1 MVNSEVVL
9 SLKNATLS
17 IQEKELFSHLSLEVC
32 SGEIVLICGRSGV
45 GKSSL
50 MNMIN
55 GVYPNEEVKVQCEAL
70 EVFGHS
76 LLNMKHLA
84 RTTYVRSIFQNAR
97 LSFAMLTPYEEMIF
111 VLENFRFPIEEM
123 ELKVKEQ
130 AEKFK
135 IEALLHREFS
145 SLSGGELQKVA
156 FACANL
162 VDAPLY
168 IMDEP
173 FANIDEESI
182 PYFIE
187 QIKLLSE
194 EGKAIC
200 IIDHRL
206 EYWDWIDCWY
216 LLEDSGVLKEI
227 KLPIAI
233 EDKHLLENNGLL
245 CTLPLKVKSGPA
257 KNKVLLKV
265 ENVSIF
271 VSKNQ
276 ALLENLNLELHEG
289 EMIALVESSGSG
301 KTSFFKT
308 LLKEYPYTGK
318 IEINGQSLSK
328 MKKKALFSSLGLV
341 FQDPS
346 LQFVSAKVLDELKVT
361 FHTEKESNLENLLRE
376 YYLEKTKDVSPWL
389 ISQGQQRRLA
399 FLTMTGPN
407 KTILLVDE
415 PTYGQ
420 DMKNAILI
428 MNALE
433 RLCKEGMSC
442 IFTCHDHRLVRQY
455 AHKVMKIHSKTM
467 EEVANEPKN

>member
-1 MVNSEVVL
+1 MANSEVVL
-9 SLKNATLS
+9 SLKETTLS
-17 IQEKELFSHLSLEVC
+17 IQEKELFSNLNLQVC
-32 SGEIVLICGRSGV
+32 SGEIVLVCGRSGV

-50 MNMIN
+50 MNVIN
-55 GVYPNEEVKVQCEAL
+55 GVYPNGDTEVRCEGL
-70 EVFGHS
+70 EILGHS
-76 LLNMKHLA
+76 LLSFNHLE
-84 RTTYVRSIFQNAR
+84 RTKYVRSIFQNAR

-182 PYFIE
+182 PYFME

-206 EYWDWIDCWY
+206 EYWDWIDRWY
-216 LLEDSGVLKEI
+216 LLDDSVALKEI
-227 KLPIAI
+227 KLPISIA
-233 EDKHLLENNGLL
+233 DKHLLENNGLL
-245 CTLPLKVKSGPA
+245 CTLPLKEKSGPA
-257 KNKVLLKV
+257 KSKVLLKV
-265 ENVSIF
+265 ENVSVF

-289 EMIALVESSGSG
+289 EMIALVGSSGSG

-318 IEINGQSLSK
+318 IEIIGQSLSK
-328 MKKKALFSSLGLV
+328 MKTKTLFALLGLV

-346 LQFVSAKVLDELKVT
+346 LQFVSAKVLEELKVT
-361 FHTEKESNLENLLRE
+361 FNTERESDLENLLRE

-407 KTILLVDE
+407 KVILLVDE

-433 RLCKEGMSC
+433 QLCKEGMSC
-442 IFTCHDHRLVRQY
+442 IFTCHDQRLVRQY

-467 EEVANEPKN
+467 EEVTNEPKN

>member
-1 MVNSEVVL
+1 MANSEVVL
-9 SLKNATLS
+9 SLKDARLN
-17 IQEKELFSHLSLEVC
+17 IQEKELFSNLSLQVR
-32 SGEIVLICGRSGV
+32 SGEIVLVCGRSGV

-50 MNMIN
+50 MNIIN
-55 GVYPNEEVKVQCEAL
+55 GVYPNEDIDVQCEGL
-70 EVFGHS
+70 EILGHS
-76 LLNMKHLA
+76 LLTLNYLE
-84 RTTYVRSIFQNAR
+84 RTKYVRSIFQNAR

-123 ELKVKEQ
+123 ERKVKEQ
-130 AEKFK
+130 AEKFQIK
-135 IEALLHREFS
+135 ALLHQEFS
-145 SLSGGELQKVA
+145 NLSGGELQKVA

-182 PYFIE
+182 SYFME
-187 QIKLLSE
+187 QIKLLGE

-206 EYWDWIDCWY
+206 EYWEWIDRWY
-216 LLEDSGVLKEI
+216 LLDDYGDLKEI
-227 KLPIAI
+227 KLPLAI

-245 CTLPLKVKSGPA
+245 CTLPLKEKSNPV

-265 ENVSIF
+265 ENVSIC
-271 VSKNQ
+271 VSNNQ
-276 ALLENLNLELHEG
+276 VLLENLNLELHEG
-289 EMIALVESSGSG
+289 EMIALVGSSGSG

-308 LLKEYPYTGK
+308 LLKEYSYTGK
-318 IEINGQSLSK
+318 IEICGHSLSK
-328 MKKKALFSSLGLV
+328 MKKKSLFSSLGIV

-346 LQFVSAKVLDELKVT
+346 LQFVSAKVLEELKVT
-361 FHTEKESNLENLLRE
+361 FYTERERVLENLLRE
-376 YYLEKTKDVSPWL
+376 YYLEKTKDLSPWL

-407 KTILLVDE
+407 KIILLVDE

-433 RLCKEGMSC
+433 KLCKEGMSC
-442 IFTCHDHRLVRQY
+442 IFTCHDQRLVRQY

-467 EEVANEPKN
+467 EEITNETKN

>member
-1 MVNSEVVL
+1 MANSEVVL
-9 SLKNATLS
+9 SLKETTLS
-17 IQEKELFSHLSLEVC
+17 IQEKELFSNLNLQVC
-32 SGEIVLICGRSGV
+32 SGEIVLVCGRSGV

-50 MNMIN
+50 MNVIN
-55 GVYPNEEVKVQCEAL
+55 GVYPNGDTEVRCEGL
-70 EVFGHS
+70 EILGHS
-76 LLNMKHLA
+76 LLSFNHLE
-84 RTTYVRSIFQNAR
+84 RTKYVRSIFQNAR

-111 VLENFRFPIEEM
+111 VLENFRFPIEKM
-123 ELKVKEQ
+123 KQKVKEQ
-130 AEKFK
+130 AEKFQIK
-135 IEALLHREFS
+135 ALLHREFS

-182 PYFIE
+182 PYFME
-187 QIKLLSE
+187 QIKLLGE

-206 EYWDWIDCWY
+206 EYWDWIDRWY
-216 LLEDSGVLKEI
+216 LLDDYGDLKEI
-227 KLPIAI
+227 KLPLAI

-245 CTLPLKVKSGPA
+245 CTLPLKEKSNPV

-265 ENVSIF
+265 ENVSIC
-271 VSKNQ
+271 VSNNQ
-276 ALLENLNLELHEG
+276 VLLENLNLELHEG
-289 EMIALVESSGSG
+289 EMIALVGSSGSG

-308 LLKEYPYTGK
+308 LLKEYSYTGK
-318 IEINGQSLSK
+318 IEICGHSLSK
-328 MKKKALFSSLGLV
+328 MKTKSLFSSLGIV

-346 LQFVSAKVLDELKVT
+346 LQFVSAKVLEELKVT
-361 FHTEKESNLENLLRE
+361 FYTERESVLENLLRE
-376 YYLEKTKDVSPWL
+376 YYLEKTKDLSPWL

-407 KTILLVDE
+407 KIILLVDE

-433 RLCKEGMSC
+433 QLCKEGMSC
-442 IFTCHDHRLVRQY
+442 IFTCHDQRLVRQY

-467 EEVANEPKN
+467 EEVTNEPKN

>member
-1 MVNSEVVL
+1 MANSEVVL
-9 SLKNATLS
+9 SLKETTLS
-17 IQEKELFSHLSLEVC
+17 IQEKELFSNLNLQVC
-32 SGEIVLICGRSGV
+32 SGEIVLVCGRSGV

-50 MNMIN
+50 MNVIN
-55 GVYPNEEVKVQCEAL
+55 GVYPNGDTEVRCEGL
-70 EVFGHS
+70 EILGHS
-76 LLNMKHLA
+76 LLSFNHLE
-84 RTTYVRSIFQNAR
+84 RTKYVRSIFQNAR

-111 VLENFRFPIEEM
+111 VLENFRFPIEKM
-123 ELKVKEQ
+123 KQKVKEQ
-130 AEKFK
+130 AEKFQIK
-135 IEALLHREFS
+135 ALLHREFS

-182 PYFIE
+182 PYFME
-187 QIKLLSE
+187 QIKLLGE

-216 LLEDSGVLKEI
+216 LLDDYGDLKEI
-227 KLPIAI
+227 KLPLAI

-245 CTLPLKVKSGPA
+245 CTLPLKEKSNPV

-265 ENVSIF
+265 ENVSIC
-271 VSKNQ
+271 VSNNQ
-276 ALLENLNLELHEG
+276 VLLENLNLELHEG
-289 EMIALVESSGSG
+289 EMIALVGSSGSG

-308 LLKEYPYTGK
+308 LLKEYSYTGK
-318 IEINGQSLSK
+318 IEICGHSLSK
-328 MKKKALFSSLGLV
+328 MKTKSLFSSLGIV

-346 LQFVSAKVLDELKVT
+346 LQFVSAKVLEELKVT
-361 FHTEKESNLENLLRE
+361 FYTERESVLENLLRE
-376 YYLEKTKDVSPWL
+376 YYLEKTKDLSPWL

-407 KTILLVDE
+407 KIILLVDE

-433 RLCKEGMSC
+433 QLCKEGMSC
-442 IFTCHDHRLVRQY
+442 IFTCHDQRLVRQY

-467 EEVANEPKN
+467 EEITNETKN

>member
-1 MVNSEVVL
+1 MANSEVVF
-9 SLKNATLS
+9 SLKEATLS
-17 IQEKELFSHLSLEVC
+17 IQEKELFSNLNLQVC
-32 SGEIVLICGRSGV
+32 SGEIVLVCGRSGV

-50 MNMIN
+50 MNVIN
-55 GVYPNEEVKVQCEAL
+55 GVYPNGDTEVRCEGL
-70 EVFGHS
+70 EILGHS
-76 LLNMKHLA
+76 LLSFNHLE
-84 RTTYVRSIFQNAR
+84 RTKYVRSIFQNAR

-111 VLENFRFPIEEM
+111 VLENFRFPIEKM
-123 ELKVKEQ
+123 KQKVKEQ
-130 AEKFK
+130 AEKFQIK
-135 IEALLHREFS
+135 ALLHREFS

-182 PYFIE
+182 PYFME
-187 QIKLLSE
+187 QIKLLGE

-206 EYWDWIDCWY
+206 EYWDWIDRWY
-216 LLEDSGVLKEI
+216 LLDDYGDLKEI
-227 KLPIAI
+227 KLPLAI

-245 CTLPLKVKSGPA
+245 CTLPLKEKSNPV
-257 KNKVLLKV
+257 KNKVLLNV
-265 ENVSIF
+265 ENVSIC
-271 VSKNQ
+271 VSNNQ
-276 ALLENLNLELHEG
+276 VLLENLNLELHEG
-289 EMIALVESSGSG
+289 EMIALVGSSGSG

-318 IEINGQSLSK
+318 IEICGHSLSK
-328 MKKKALFSSLGLV
+328 MKTKSLFSSLGIV

-346 LQFVSAKVLDELKVT
+346 LQFVSAKVLEELKVT
-361 FHTEKESNLENLLRE
+361 FYTERESVLENLLRE
-376 YYLEKTKDVSPWL
+376 YYLEKTKDLSPWL

-407 KTILLVDE
+407 KIILLVDE

-433 RLCKEGMSC
+433 QLCKEGMSC
-442 IFTCHDHRLVRQY
+442 IFTCHDQRLVRQY

-467 EEVANEPKN
+467 EEITNETKN

>member
-1 MVNSEVVL
+1 MANSEVVF
-9 SLKNATLS
+9 SLKEATLS
-17 IQEKELFSHLSLEVC
+17 IQEKELFSNLNLQVC
-32 SGEIVLICGRSGV
+32 SGEIVLVCGRSGV

-50 MNMIN
+50 MNVIN
-55 GVYPNEEVKVQCEAL
+55 GVYPNGDTEVRCEGL
-70 EVFGHS
+70 EILGHS
-76 LLNMKHLA
+76 LLSFNHLE
-84 RTTYVRSIFQNAR
+84 RTKYVRSIFQNAR

-111 VLENFRFPIEEM
+111 VLENFRFPIEKM
-123 ELKVKEQ
+123 KQKVKEQ
-130 AEKFK
+130 AEKFQIK
-135 IEALLHREFS
+135 ALLHREFS

-182 PYFIE
+182 PYFME
-187 QIKLLSE
+187 QIKLLGE

-206 EYWDWIDCWY
+206 EYWDWIDRWY
-216 LLEDSGVLKEI
+216 LLDDYGDLKEI
-227 KLPIAI
+227 KLPLAI

-245 CTLPLKVKSGPA
+245 CTLPLKEKSNPV

-265 ENVSIF
+265 ENVSIC
-271 VSKNQ
+271 VSNNQ
-276 ALLENLNLELHEG
+276 VLLENLNLELHES
-289 EMIALVESSGSG
+289 EMIALVGSSGSG

-318 IEINGQSLSK
+318 IEICGHSLSK
-328 MKKKALFSSLGLV
+328 MKTKSLFSSLGIV

-346 LQFVSAKVLDELKVT
+346 LQFVSAKVLEELKVT
-361 FHTEKESNLENLLRE
+361 FYIARESVLENLLRE
-376 YYLEKTKDVSPWL
+376 YYLEKTKDLSPWL

-407 KTILLVDE
+407 KIILLVDE

-433 RLCKEGMSC
+433 QLCKEGMSC
-442 IFTCHDHRLVRQY
+442 IFTCHDQRLVRQY

-467 EEVANEPKN
+467 EEITNETKN

>member
-1 MVNSEVVL
+1 MANSEVVL

-50 MNMIN
+50 MNIIN

-70 EVFGHS
+70 EVSEHS
-76 LLNMKHLA
+76 LKNMKHLA
-84 RTTYVRSIFQNAR
+84 RTAYVRSIFQNAR

-123 ELKVKEQ
+123 EVKVKEQ

-206 EYWDWIDCWY
+206 EYWDWINCWY
-216 LLEDSGVLKEI
+216 LLEDSGVLKQI

-245 CTLPLKVKSGPA
+245 CTLPLKEKSGPA
-257 KNKVLLKV
+257 TSKVLLKV
-265 ENVSIF
+265 ENVSIC
-271 VSKNQ
+271 VTKNQ
-276 ALLENLNLELHEG
+276 VLLENLNFKLHEG
-289 EMIALVESSGSG
+289 EMIALVGPSGSG

-308 LLKEYPYTGK
+308 LLREYPYTGK
-318 IEINGQSLSK
+318 IEIIGQSLSK
-328 MKKKALFSSLGLV
+328 MKTKTLFASIGLV

-346 LQFVSAKVLDELKVT
+346 LQFVSAKVIEELKVT

-376 YYLEKTKDVSPWL
+376 YYLEKTKDLSPWL

-407 KTILLVDE
+407 KNILLVDE

-420 DMKNAILI
+420 DMKNALLI

-433 RLCKEGMSC
+433 QLCKAGMSC
-442 IFTCHDHRLVRQY
+442 IFTCHDDRLVRQY

-467 EEVANEPKN
+467 EEVTDEPKH

>member
-1 MVNSEVVL
+1 MANSEVVL
-9 SLKNATLS
+9 SLKKAKLS
-17 IQEKELFSHLSLEVC
+17 IQEKELFSNLNLQVC
-32 SGEIVLICGRSGV
+32 SGEIVLVCGRSGV

-50 MNMIN
+50 MNVIN
-55 GVYPNEEVKVQCEAL
+55 GVYPNGDTEVRCEGL
-70 EVFGHS
+70 EILGHS
-76 LLNMKHLA
+76 LLSLNHLE
-84 RTTYVRSIFQNAR
+84 RTKYVRSIFQNAR

-123 ELKVKEQ
+123 ERKVKEQ
-130 AEKFK
+130 AEKFQIK
-135 IEALLHREFS
+135 ALLHQEFS
-145 SLSGGELQKVA
+145 NLSGGELQKVA

-182 PYFIE
+182 SYFME
-187 QIKLLSE
+187 QIKLLGE

-206 EYWDWIDCWY
+206 EYWEWIDRWY
-216 LLEDSGVLKEI
+216 LLDDYGDLKEI
-227 KLPIAI
+227 KLPLAI

-245 CTLPLKVKSGPA
+245 CTLPLKEKSNPV

-265 ENVSIF
+265 ENVSIC
-271 VSKNQ
+271 VSNNQ
-276 ALLENLNLELHEG
+276 VLLENLNLELHEG
-289 EMIALVESSGSG
+289 EMIALVGSSGSG

-308 LLKEYPYTGK
+308 LLKEYSYTGK
-318 IEINGQSLSK
+318 IEICGHSLSK
-328 MKKKALFSSLGLV
+328 MKKKSLFSSLGIV

-346 LQFVSAKVLDELKVT
+346 LQFVSAKVLEELKVT
-361 FHTEKESNLENLLRE
+361 FYTERERVLENLLRE
-376 YYLEKTKDVSPWL
+376 YYLEKTKDLSPWL

-407 KTILLVDE
+407 KIILLVDE

-433 RLCKEGMSC
+433 KLCKEGMSC
-442 IFTCHDHRLVRQY
+442 IFTCHDQRLVRQY

-467 EEVANEPKN
+467 EEITNETKN

>member
-1 MVNSEVVL
+1 MANSEVVL
-9 SLKNATLS
+9 SLKETTLS
-17 IQEKELFSHLSLEVC
+17 IQEKELFSNLNLQVC
-32 SGEIVLICGRSGV
+32 SGEIVLVCGRSGV

-50 MNMIN
+50 MNVIN
-55 GVYPNEEVKVQCEAL
+55 GVYPNGDTEVRCEGL
-70 EVFGHS
+70 EILGHS
-76 LLNMKHLA
+76 LLSFNHLE
-84 RTTYVRSIFQNAR
+84 RTKYVRSIFQNAR

-135 IEALLHREFS
+135 IESLLHREFS

-182 PYFIE
+182 PYFME

-206 EYWDWIDCWY
+206 EYWNWIDRWY
-216 LLEDSGVLKEI
+216 LLDDSGALKEI
-227 KLPIAI
+227 KLPIDI
-233 EDKHLLENNGLL
+233 EDKLLLENNGLL
-245 CTLPLKVKSGPA
+245 CTLPLKEKSGPA
-257 KNKVLLKV
+257 KSKVLLKV
-265 ENVSIF
+265 ENVSIR
-271 VSKNQ
+271 VEKNQ
-276 ALLENLNLELHEG
+276 LLLENLNLELHEG
-289 EMIALVESSGSG
+289 EMIALVGPSGSG

-318 IEINGQSLSK
+318 IEIMGQSLSK
-328 MKKKALFSSLGLV
+328 MKTKALFASLGLV

-346 LQFVSAKVLDELKVT
+346 LQFVSAKVLEELKVT
-361 FHTEKESNLENLLRE
+361 FHTERESYLENLLRE
-376 YYLEKTKDVSPWL
+376 YYLEKTKDLSPWL

-407 KTILLVDE
+407 KVILLVDE

-433 RLCKEGMSC
+433 QLCKEGMSC
-442 IFTCHDHRLVRQY
+442 IFTCHDQRLVRQY

-467 EEVANEPKN
+467 EEVTNEPKN

>member
-1 MVNSEVVL
+1 MANSEVVL
-9 SLKNATLS
+9 SLKETTLS
-17 IQEKELFSHLSLEVC
+17 IQEKELFSNLNLQVC
-32 SGEIVLICGRSGV
+32 SGEIVLVCGRSGV

-50 MNMIN
+50 MNVIN
-55 GVYPNEEVKVQCEAL
+55 GVYPNGDTEVRCEGL
-70 EVFGHS
+70 EILGHS
-76 LLNMKHLA
+76 LLSFNHLE
-84 RTTYVRSIFQNAR
+84 RTKYVRSIFQNAR

-111 VLENFRFPIEEM
+111 VLENFRFPIEKM
-123 ELKVKEQ
+123 KQKVKEQ
-130 AEKFK
+130 AEKFQIK
-135 IEALLHREFS
+135 ALLHREFS

-182 PYFIE
+182 PYFME
-187 QIKLLSE
+187 QIKLLGE

-206 EYWDWIDCWY
+206 EYWDWIDRWY
-216 LLEDSGVLKEI
+216 LLDDYGDLKEI
-227 KLPIAI
+227 KLPLAI

-245 CTLPLKVKSGPA
+245 CTLPLKEKSNPV

-265 ENVSIF
+265 ENVSIC
-271 VSKNQ
+271 VSNNQ
-276 ALLENLNLELHEG
+276 VLLENLNLELHEG
-289 EMIALVESSGSG
+289 EMIALVGSSGSG

-308 LLKEYPYTGK
+308 LLKEYSYTGK
-318 IEINGQSLSK
+318 IEICGHSLSK
-328 MKKKALFSSLGLV
+328 MKTKSLFSSLGIV

-346 LQFVSAKVLDELKVT
+346 LQFVSAKVLEELKVT
-361 FHTEKESNLENLLRE
+361 FYTERESVLENLLRE
-376 YYLEKTKDVSPWL
+376 YYLEKTKDLSPWL

-407 KTILLVDE
+407 KIILLVDE

-433 RLCKEGMSC
+433 QLCKEGMSC
-442 IFTCHDHRLVRQY
+442 IFTCHDQRLVRQY

-467 EEVANEPKN
+467 EEITNETKN

>member
-1 MVNSEVVL
+1 MANSEVVL
-9 SLKNATLS
+9 SLKDARLN
-17 IQEKELFSHLSLEVC
+17 IQEKELFSNLSLQVR
-32 SGEIVLICGRSGV
+32 SGEIVLVCGRSGV

-50 MNMIN
+50 MNIIN
-55 GVYPNEEVKVQCEAL
+55 GVYPNEDIDVQCEGL
-70 EVFGHS
+70 EILGYS
-76 LLNMKHLA
+76 LLLLNQLE
-84 RTTYVRSIFQNAR
+84 RTKYVRSIFQNAR

-123 ELKVKEQ
+123 ERKVKEQ
-130 AEKFK
+130 AEKFQIK
-135 IEALLHREFS
+135 ALLHQEFS
-145 SLSGGELQKVA
+145 NLSGGELQKVA

-173 FANIDEESI
+173 FANINEESI
-182 PYFIE
+182 SYFME
-187 QIKLLSE
+187 QIKLLGE

-206 EYWDWIDCWY
+206 EYWEWIDRWY
-216 LLEDSGVLKEI
+216 LLDDYGDLKEI
-227 KLPIAI
+227 KLPLAI

-245 CTLPLKVKSGPA
+245 CTLPLKEKSNPV

-265 ENVSIF
+265 ENVSIC
-271 VSKNQ
+271 VSNNQ
-276 ALLENLNLELHEG
+276 VLLENLNLELHEG
-289 EMIALVESSGSG
+289 EMIALVGSSGSG

-308 LLKEYPYTGK
+308 LLKEYSYTGK
-318 IEINGQSLSK
+318 IEICGHSLSK
-328 MKKKALFSSLGLV
+328 MKKKSLFSSLGIV

-346 LQFVSAKVLDELKVT
+346 LQFVSAKVLEELKVT
-361 FHTEKESNLENLLRE
+361 FYTERERVLENLLRE
-376 YYLEKTKDVSPWL
+376 YYLEKTKDLSPWL

-407 KTILLVDE
+407 KIILLVDE

-433 RLCKEGMSC
+433 KLCKEGMSC
-442 IFTCHDHRLVRQY
+442 IFTCHDQRLVRQY

-467 EEVANEPKN
+467 EEITNETKN

>member
-1 MVNSEVVL
+1 MANSEVVL
-9 SLKNATLS
+9 SLKDARLN
-17 IQEKELFSHLSLEVC
+17 IQEKELFSNLSLQVR
-32 SGEIVLICGRSGV
+32 SGEIVLVCGRSGV

-50 MNMIN
+50 MNIIN
-55 GVYPNEEVKVQCEAL
+55 GVYPNEDIDGQCEGL
-70 EVFGHS
+70 EILGYS
-76 LLNMKHLA
+76 LLLLNQLE
-84 RTTYVRSIFQNAR
+84 RTKYVRSIFQNAR

-123 ELKVKEQ
+123 EQKVKEQ
-130 AEKFK
+130 AEKFQIK
-135 IEALLHREFS
+135 ALLHQEFS
-145 SLSGGELQKVA
+145 NLSGGELQKVA

-182 PYFIE
+182 SYFME
-187 QIKLLSE
+187 QIKLLGE

-206 EYWDWIDCWY
+206 EYWDWINRWY
-216 LLEDSGVLKEI
+216 LLDDYGDLKEI
-227 KLPIAI
+227 KLPLAI

-245 CTLPLKVKSGPA
+245 CTLPLKEKSNPV

-265 ENVSIF
+265 ENVSIC
-271 VSKNQ
+271 VSNNQ
-276 ALLENLNLELHEG
+276 VLLENLNLELHEG
-289 EMIALVESSGSG
+289 EMIALVGSSGSG

-308 LLKEYPYTGK
+308 LLKEYSYTGK
-318 IEINGQSLSK
+318 IEICGHSLSK
-328 MKKKALFSSLGLV
+328 MKKKSLFSSLGIV

-346 LQFVSAKVLDELKVT
+346 LQFVSAKVLEELKVT
-361 FHTEKESNLENLLRE
+361 FYTERERVLENLLRE
-376 YYLEKTKDVSPWL
+376 YYLEKTKDLSPWL
-389 ISQGQQRRLA
+389 ISQGQQKRLA

-407 KTILLVDE
+407 KIILLVDE

-428 MNALE
+428 MNVLE
-433 RLCKEGMSC
+433 KLCKEGMSC
-442 IFTCHDHRLVRQY
+442 IFTCHDQRLVRQY

-467 EEVANEPKN
+467 EEITNETKN

>member
-1 MVNSEVVL
+1 MANSEVVL
-9 SLKNATLS
+9 SLKDARLN
-17 IQEKELFSHLSLEVC
+17 IQEKELFSNLSLQVC
-32 SGEIVLICGRSGV
+32 SGEIVLVCGRSGV

-50 MNMIN
+50 MNIIN
-55 GVYPNEEVKVQCEAL
+55 GVYPNEDIDVQCEGL
-70 EVFGHS
+70 EILGYS
-76 LLNMKHLA
+76 LLLLNQLE
-84 RTTYVRSIFQNAR
+84 RTKYVRSIFQNAR

-111 VLENFRFPIEEM
+111 VLENFRFPIEKM
-123 ELKVKEQ
+123 KQKVKKQ
-130 AEKFK
+130 AEKFQIK
-135 IEALLHREFS
+135 ALLHREFS

-182 PYFIE
+182 PYFME
-187 QIKLLSE
+187 QIKLLGE

-206 EYWDWIDCWY
+206 EYWEWIDRWY
-216 LLEDSGVLKEI
+216 LLDDYGDLKEI
-227 KLPIAI
+227 KLPLAI

-245 CTLPLKVKSGPA
+245 CTLPLKEKSNPV

-265 ENVSIF
+265 ENVSIC
-271 VSKNQ
+271 VSNNQ
-276 ALLENLNLELHEG
+276 VLLENLNLELHEG
-289 EMIALVESSGSG
+289 EMIALVGSSGSG

-308 LLKEYPYTGK
+308 LLKEYSYTGK
-318 IEINGQSLSK
+318 IEICGHSLSK
-328 MKKKALFSSLGLV
+328 MKKKSLFSSLGIV

-346 LQFVSAKVLDELKVT
+346 LQFVSAKVLEELKVT
-361 FHTEKESNLENLLRE
+361 FYTERERVLENLLRE
-376 YYLEKTKDVSPWL
+376 YYLEKTKDLSPWL

-407 KTILLVDE
+407 KIILLVDE

-433 RLCKEGMSC
+433 QLCKEGMSC
-442 IFTCHDHRLVRQY
+442 IFTCHDQRLVRQY

-467 EEVANEPKN
+467 EEITNETKN

>member
-1 MVNSEVVL
+1 MANSEVVL
-9 SLKNATLS
+9 SLKETTLS
-17 IQEKELFSHLSLEVC
+17 IQEKELFSNLNLQVC
-32 SGEIVLICGRSGV
+32 SGEIVLVCGRSGV

-50 MNMIN
+50 MNVIN
-55 GVYPNEEVKVQCEAL
+55 GVYPNGDTEVRCEGL
-70 EVFGHS
+70 EILGHS
-76 LLNMKHLA
+76 LLSFNHLE
-84 RTTYVRSIFQNAR
+84 RTKYVRSIFQNAR

-123 ELKVKEQ
+123 ERKVKEQ
-130 AEKFK
+130 AEKFQIK
-135 IEALLHREFS
+135 ALLHQEFS
-145 SLSGGELQKVA
+145 NLSGGELQKVA

-182 PYFIE
+182 SYFME
-187 QIKLLSE
+187 QIKLLGE

-206 EYWDWIDCWY
+206 EYWEWIDRWY
-216 LLEDSGVLKEI
+216 LLDDYGDLKEI
-227 KLPIAI
+227 KLPLAI

-245 CTLPLKVKSGPA
+245 CTLPLKEKSNPV

-265 ENVSIF
+265 ENVSIC
-271 VSKNQ
+271 VSNNQ
-276 ALLENLNLELHEG
+276 VLLENLNLELHEG
-289 EMIALVESSGSG
+289 EMIALVGSSGSG

-308 LLKEYPYTGK
+308 LLKEYSYTGK
-318 IEINGQSLSK
+318 IEICGHSLSK
-328 MKKKALFSSLGLV
+328 MKKKSLFSSLGIV

-346 LQFVSAKVLDELKVT
+346 LQFVSAKVLEELKVT
-361 FHTEKESNLENLLRE
+361 FYTERERVLENLLRE
-376 YYLEKTKDVSPWL
+376 YYLEKTKDLSPWL

-407 KTILLVDE
+407 KIILLVDE

-433 RLCKEGMSC
+433 KLCKEGMSC
-442 IFTCHDHRLVRQY
+442 IFTCHDQRLVRQY

-467 EEVANEPKN
+467 EEITNETKN

>member
-1 MVNSEVVL
+1 MANSEVVF
-9 SLKNATLS
+9 SLKEATLS
-17 IQEKELFSHLSLEVC
+17 IQEKELFSNLNLQVC
-32 SGEIVLICGRSGV
+32 SGEIVLVCGRSGV

-50 MNMIN
+50 MNVIN
-55 GVYPNEEVKVQCEAL
+55 GVYPNGDTEVRCEGL
-70 EVFGHS
+70 EILGHS
-76 LLNMKHLA
+76 LLSFNHLE
-84 RTTYVRSIFQNAR
+84 RTKYVRSIFQNAR

-111 VLENFRFPIEEM
+111 VLENFRFPIEKM
-123 ELKVKEQ
+123 KQKVKEQ
-130 AEKFK
+130 AEKFQIK
-135 IEALLHREFS
+135 ALLHREFS

-182 PYFIE
+182 PYFME
-187 QIKLLSE
+187 QIKLLGE

-206 EYWDWIDCWY
+206 EYWDWIDRWY
-216 LLEDSGVLKEI
+216 LLDDYGDLKEI
-227 KLPIAI
+227 KLPLAI

-245 CTLPLKVKSGPA
+245 CTLPLKEKSNPV

-265 ENVSIF
+265 ENVSIC
-271 VSKNQ
+271 VSNNQ
-276 ALLENLNLELHEG
+276 VLLENLNLELHEG
-289 EMIALVESSGSG
+289 EMIALVGSSGSG

-318 IEINGQSLSK
+318 IEICGHSLSK
-328 MKKKALFSSLGLV
+328 MKTKSLFSSLGIV

-346 LQFVSAKVLDELKVT
+346 LQFVSAKVLEELKVT
-361 FHTEKESNLENLLRE
+361 FYIARESVLENLLRE
-376 YYLEKTKDVSPWL
+376 YYLEKTKDLSPWL

-407 KTILLVDE
+407 KIILLVDE

-433 RLCKEGMSC
+433 QLCKEGMSC
-442 IFTCHDHRLVRQY
+442 IFTCHDQRLVRQY

-467 EEVANEPKN
+467 EEITNETKN

>member
-1 MVNSEVVL
+1 MANSEVVL
-9 SLKNATLS
+9 SLKETTLS
-17 IQEKELFSHLSLEVC
+17 IQEKELFSNLNLQVC
-32 SGEIVLICGRSGV
+32 SGEIVLVCGRSGV

-50 MNMIN
+50 MNVIN
-55 GVYPNEEVKVQCEAL
+55 GVYPNGDTEVRCEGL
-70 EVFGHS
+70 EILGHS
-76 LLNMKHLA
+76 LLSFNHLE
-84 RTTYVRSIFQNAR
+84 RTKYVRSIFQNAR

-111 VLENFRFPIEEM
+111 VLENFRFPIEKM
-123 ELKVKEQ
+123 KQKVKEQ
-130 AEKFK
+130 AEKFQIK
-135 IEALLHREFS
+135 ALLHREFS

-182 PYFIE
+182 PYFME
-187 QIKLLSE
+187 QIKLLGE

-206 EYWDWIDCWY
+206 EYWDWIDRWY
-216 LLEDSGVLKEI
+216 LLDDYGDLKEI
-227 KLPIAI
+227 KLPLAI

-245 CTLPLKVKSGPA
+245 CTLPLKEKSNPV

-265 ENVSIF
+265 ENVSIC
-271 VSKNQ
+271 VSNNQ
-276 ALLENLNLELHEG
+276 VLLENLNLELHEG
-289 EMIALVESSGSG
+289 EMIALVGSSGSG

-308 LLKEYPYTGK
+308 LLKEYSYTGK
-318 IEINGQSLSK
+318 IEICGHSLSK
-328 MKKKALFSSLGLV
+328 MKTKSLFSSLGIV

-346 LQFVSAKVLDELKVT
+346 LQFVSAKVLEELKVT
-361 FHTEKESNLENLLRE
+361 FYTERESVLENLLRE
-376 YYLEKTKDVSPWL
+376 YYLEKTKDLSPWL

-407 KTILLVDE
+407 KIILLVDE

-433 RLCKEGMSC
+433 QLCKEGMSC
-442 IFTCHDHRLVRQY
+442 IFTCHDQRLVRQY

-467 EEVANEPKN
+467 EEITNETTN

>member
-70 EVFGHS
+70 EVSGHS
-76 LLNMKHLA
+76 LINMKHLA
-84 RTTYVRSIFQNAR
+84 RTAYVRSIFQNAR

-162 VDAPLY
+162 IDAPLY

-216 LLEDSGVLKEI
+216 LLEDSGVLKQI

-289 EMIALVESSGSG
+289 EMIALVGSSGSG

-346 LQFVSAKVLDELKVT
+346 LQFVSAKVLEELKVT
-361 FHTEKESNLENLLRE
+361 FHTERESNLENLLRE
-376 YYLEKTKDVSPWL
+376 YYLEKTKDLSPWL

-407 KTILLVDE
+407 KNILLVDE

-420 DMKNAILI
+420 DMKNALLI

-433 RLCKEGMSC
+433 QLCKEGMSC

-467 EEVANEPKN
+467 EEVTDEPKH

>member
-1 MVNSEVVL
+1 MANSKVVL
-9 SLKNATLS
+9 SLKDARLN
-17 IQEKELFSHLSLEVC
+17 IQETELFSNLSLQVR
-32 SGEIVLICGRSGV
+32 SGEIVLVCGRSGV

-50 MNMIN
+50 MNIIN
-55 GVYPNEEVKVQCEAL
+55 GVYPNEDIDVQCEGL
-70 EVFGHS
+70 EILGHS
-76 LLNMKHLA
+76 LLLLNQLE
-84 RTTYVRSIFQNAR
+84 RTKYVRSIFQNAR

-111 VLENFRFPIEEM
+111 VLENFRFPIEKM
-123 ELKVKEQ
+123 KQKVKEQ
-130 AEKFK
+130 AEKFQIK
-135 IEALLHREFS
+135 ALLHREFS

-182 PYFIE
+182 PYFME
-187 QIKLLSE
+187 QIKLLGE

-206 EYWDWIDCWY
+206 EYWDWIDRWY
-216 LLEDSGVLKEI
+216 LLDDYGDLKEI
-227 KLPIAI
+227 KLPLAI

-245 CTLPLKVKSGPA
+245 CTLPLKEKSNPV

-265 ENVSIF
+265 ENVSIC
-271 VSKNQ
+271 VSNNQ
-276 ALLENLNLELHEG
+276 VLLENLNLELHEG
-289 EMIALVESSGSG
+289 EMIALVGSSGSG

-308 LLKEYPYTGK
+308 LLKEYSYTGK
-318 IEINGQSLSK
+318 IEICGHSLSK
-328 MKKKALFSSLGLV
+328 MKKKSLFSSLGIV

-346 LQFVSAKVLDELKVT
+346 LQFVSAKVLEELKVT
-361 FHTEKESNLENLLRE
+361 FYTERERVLENLLRE
-376 YYLEKTKDVSPWL
+376 YYLEKTKDLSPWL
-389 ISQGQQRRLA
+389 ISQGQQKRLA

-407 KTILLVDE
+407 KIILLVDE

-433 RLCKEGMSC
+433 KLCKEGMSC
-442 IFTCHDHRLVRQY
+442 IFTCHDQRLVRQY

-467 EEVANEPKN
+467 EEITNETKN

>member
-1 MVNSEVVL
+1 MANSEVVL
-9 SLKNATLS
+9 SLKDARLN
-17 IQEKELFSHLSLEVC
+17 IQEKELFSNLSLQVR
-32 SGEIVLICGRSGV
+32 SGEIVLVCGRSGV

-50 MNMIN
+50 MNIIN
-55 GVYPNEEVKVQCEAL
+55 GVYPNEDIDVQCEGL
-70 EVFGHS
+70 EILGYS
-76 LLNMKHLA
+76 LLLLNQLE
-84 RTTYVRSIFQNAR
+84 RTKYVRSIFQNAR

-123 ELKVKEQ
+123 ERKVKEQ
-130 AEKFK
+130 AEKFQIK
-135 IEALLHREFS
+135 ALLHQEFS
-145 SLSGGELQKVA
+145 NLSGGELQKVA

-182 PYFIE
+182 SYFME
-187 QIKLLSE
+187 QIKLLGE

-206 EYWDWIDCWY
+206 EYWEWIDRWY
-216 LLEDSGVLKEI
+216 LLDDYGDLKEI
-227 KLPIAI
+227 KLPLAI

-245 CTLPLKVKSGPA
+245 CTLPLKEKSNPV

-265 ENVSIF
+265 ENVSIC
-271 VSKNQ
+271 VSNNQ
-276 ALLENLNLELHEG
+276 VLLENLNLELHEG
-289 EMIALVESSGSG
+289 EMIALVGSSGSG

-308 LLKEYPYTGK
+308 LLKEYSYTGK
-318 IEINGQSLSK
+318 IEICGHSLSK
-328 MKKKALFSSLGLV
+328 MKKKSLFSSLGIV

-346 LQFVSAKVLDELKVT
+346 LQFVSAKVLEELKVT
-361 FHTEKESNLENLLRE
+361 FYTERERVLENLLRE
-376 YYLEKTKDVSPWL
+376 YYLEKTKDLSPWL

-407 KTILLVDE
+407 KIILLVDE

-433 RLCKEGMSC
+433 KLCKEGMSC
-442 IFTCHDHRLVRQY
+442 IFTCHDQRLVRQY

-467 EEVANEPKN
+467 EEITNETKN

>member
-1 MVNSEVVL
+1 MANSEVVL
-9 SLKNATLS
+9 SLKKAKLS
-17 IQEKELFSHLSLEVC
+17 IQEKELFSNLNLQVC
-32 SGEIVLICGRSGV
+32 SGEIVLVCGRSGV

-50 MNMIN
+50 MNVIN
-55 GVYPNEEVKVQCEAL
+55 GVYPNGDTEVRCEGL
-70 EVFGHS
+70 EILGHS
-76 LLNMKHLA
+76 LLSLNQLE
-84 RTTYVRSIFQNAR
+84 RTKYVRSIFQNAR

-123 ELKVKEQ
+123 EQKVKEQ
-130 AEKFK
+130 AEKFQIK
-135 IEALLHREFS
+135 ALLHREFS

-182 PYFIE
+182 PYFME
-187 QIKLLSE
+187 QIKLLGE

-206 EYWDWIDCWY
+206 EYWDWINRWY
-216 LLEDSGVLKEI
+216 LLDDYGDLKEI
-227 KLPIAI
+227 KLPLAI

-245 CTLPLKVKSGPA
+245 CTLPLKEKSNLV

-265 ENVSIF
+265 ENVSIC
-271 VSKNQ
+271 VSNNQ
-276 ALLENLNLELHEG
+276 VLLENLNLELHEG
-289 EMIALVESSGSG
+289 EMIALVGPSGSG

-318 IEINGQSLSK
+318 IEIMGQSLSK
-328 MKKKALFSSLGLV
+328 MKTKALFASLGLV

-346 LQFVSAKVLDELKVT
+346 LQFVSAKVLEELKVT
-361 FHTEKESNLENLLRE
+361 FHTERESYLENLLRE
-376 YYLEKTKDVSPWL
+376 YYLEKTKDLSPWL

-407 KTILLVDE
+407 KVILLVDE

-420 DMKNAILI
+420 DMKNALLI

-433 RLCKEGMSC
+433 QLCKEGMSC
-442 IFTCHDHRLVRQY
+442 IFTCHDQRLVHQY

>member
-1 MVNSEVVL
+1 MANSEVVL
-9 SLKNATLS
+9 SLKDARLN
-17 IQEKELFSHLSLEVC
+17 IQEKELFSNLSLQVC
-32 SGEIVLICGRSGV
+32 SGEIVLVCGRSGV

-50 MNMIN
+50 MNIIN
-55 GVYPNEEVKVQCEAL
+55 GVYPNEDIDVQCEGL
-70 EVFGHS
+70 EILGYS
-76 LLNMKHLA
+76 LLLLNQLE
-84 RTTYVRSIFQNAR
+84 RTKYVRSIFQNAR

-123 ELKVKEQ
+123 ERKVKEQ
-130 AEKFK
+130 AEKFQIK
-135 IEALLHREFS
+135 ALLHQEFS
-145 SLSGGELQKVA
+145 NLSGGELQKVA

-182 PYFIE
+182 SYFME
-187 QIKLLSE
+187 QIKLLGE

-206 EYWDWIDCWY
+206 EYWEWIDRWY
-216 LLEDSGVLKEI
+216 LLDDYGDLKEI
-227 KLPIAI
+227 KLPLAI

-245 CTLPLKVKSGPA
+245 CTLPLKEKSNPV

-265 ENVSIF
+265 ENVSIC
-271 VSKNQ
+271 VSNNQ
-276 ALLENLNLELHEG
+276 VLLENLNLELHEG
-289 EMIALVESSGSG
+289 EMIALVGSSGSG

-308 LLKEYPYTGK
+308 LLKEYSYTGK
-318 IEINGQSLSK
+318 IEICGHSLSK
-328 MKKKALFSSLGLV
+328 MKKKSLFSSLGIV

-346 LQFVSAKVLDELKVT
+346 LQFVSAKVLEELKVT
-361 FHTEKESNLENLLRE
+361 FYTERERVLENLLRE
-376 YYLEKTKDVSPWL
+376 YYLEKTKDLSPWL

-407 KTILLVDE
+407 KIILLVDE

-433 RLCKEGMSC
+433 KLCKEGMSC
-442 IFTCHDHRLVRQY
+442 IFTCHDQRLVRQY

-467 EEVANEPKN
+467 EEITNETKN

>member
-1 MVNSEVVL
+1 MANSEVVL
-9 SLKNATLS
+9 SLKDARLN
-17 IQEKELFSHLSLEVC
+17 IQEKELFSNLSLQVR
-32 SGEIVLICGRSGV
+32 SGEIVLVCGRSGV

-50 MNMIN
+50 MNIIN
-55 GVYPNEEVKVQCEAL
+55 GVYPNEDIDVQCEGL
-70 EVFGHS
+70 EILGYS
-76 LLNMKHLA
+76 LLLLNQLE
-84 RTTYVRSIFQNAR
+84 RTKYVRSIFQNAR

-123 ELKVKEQ
+123 ERKVKEQ
-130 AEKFK
+130 AEKFQIK
-135 IEALLHREFS
+135 ALLHQEFS
-145 SLSGGELQKVA
+145 NLSGGELQKVA

-182 PYFIE
+182 SYFME
-187 QIKLLSE
+187 QIKLLGE

-206 EYWDWIDCWY
+206 EYWEWIDRWY
-216 LLEDSGVLKEI
+216 LLDDYGDLKEI
-227 KLPIAI
+227 KLPLAI

-245 CTLPLKVKSGPA
+245 CTLPLKEKSNPV

-265 ENVSIF
+265 ENVSIC
-271 VSKNQ
+271 VSNNQ
-276 ALLENLNLELHEG
+276 VLLENLNLELHEG
-289 EMIALVESSGSG
+289 EMIALVGSSGSG

-308 LLKEYPYTGK
+308 LLKEYSYTGK
-318 IEINGQSLSK
+318 IEICGHSLSK
-328 MKKKALFSSLGLV
+328 MKKKSLFSSLGIV

-346 LQFVSAKVLDELKVT
+346 LQFVSAKVLGELKVT
-361 FHTEKESNLENLLRE
+361 FYTERERVLENLLRE
-376 YYLEKTKDVSPWL
+376 YYLEKTKDLSPWL

-407 KTILLVDE
+407 KIILLVDE

-433 RLCKEGMSC
+433 KLCKEGMSC
-442 IFTCHDHRLVRQY
+442 IFTCHDQRLVRQY

-467 EEVANEPKN
+467 EEITNETKN

>member
-1 MVNSEVVL
+1 MANSEVVL

-17 IQEKELFSHLSLEVC
+17 IEEKELFSNLTLQVC

-50 MNMIN
+50 MNIIN

-70 EVFGHS
+70 EVLGHS
-76 LLNMKHLA
+76 LMNMKHLA

-111 VLENFRFPIEEM
+111 VLENFRFPIEGM

-182 PYFIE
+182 PYFME

-206 EYWDWIDCWY
+206 EYWDWINRWY
-216 LLEDSGVLKEI
+216 LLDDSGALKEI

-245 CTLPLKVKSGPA
+245 CTLPLKEKSGPA
-257 KNKVLLKV
+257 KSKVLLKV
-265 ENVSIF
+265 ENVSIR
-271 VSKNQ
+271 VEKNQ
-276 ALLENLNLELHEG
+276 VLLENLNLELHEG
-289 EMIALVESSGSG
+289 EMIALVGPSGSG

-318 IEINGQSLSK
+318 IEIMGQSLSK
-328 MKKKALFSSLGLV
+328 MKTKALFASLGLV

-346 LQFVSAKVLDELKVT
+346 LQFVSAKVLEELKVT

-376 YYLEKTKDVSPWL
+376 YYLEKTKDLSPWL
-389 ISQGQQRRLA
+389 ISQV
-399 FLTMTGPN
+399 
-407 KTILLVDE
+407 ILLVDE

-433 RLCKEGMSC
+433 QLSKEGMSC
-442 IFTCHDHRLVRQY
+442 IFTCHDQRLVRQY

>member
-1 MVNSEVVL
+1 MANSEVVL
-9 SLKNATLS
+9 SLKDARLN
-17 IQEKELFSHLSLEVC
+17 IQEKELFSNLSLQVR
-32 SGEIVLICGRSGV
+32 SGEIVLVCGRSGV

-50 MNMIN
+50 MNIIN
-55 GVYPNEEVKVQCEAL
+55 GVYPNEDIDGQCEGL
-70 EVFGHS
+70 EILGYS
-76 LLNMKHLA
+76 LLLLNQLE
-84 RTTYVRSIFQNAR
+84 RTKYVRSIFQNAR

-123 ELKVKEQ
+123 ERKVKEQ
-130 AEKFK
+130 AEKFQIK
-135 IEALLHREFS
+135 ALLHQEFS
-145 SLSGGELQKVA
+145 NLSGGELQKVA

-182 PYFIE
+182 SYFME
-187 QIKLLSE
+187 QIKLLGE

-206 EYWDWIDCWY
+206 EYWEWIDRWY
-216 LLEDSGVLKEI
+216 LLDDYGDLKEI
-227 KLPIAI
+227 KLPLAI

-245 CTLPLKVKSGPA
+245 CTLPLKEKSNPV

-265 ENVSIF
+265 ENVSIC
-271 VSKNQ
+271 VSNNQ
-276 ALLENLNLELHEG
+276 VLLENLNLELHEG
-289 EMIALVESSGSG
+289 EMIALVGSSGSG

-308 LLKEYPYTGK
+308 LLKEYSYTGK
-318 IEINGQSLSK
+318 IEICGHSLSK
-328 MKKKALFSSLGLV
+328 MKKKSLFSSLGIV

-346 LQFVSAKVLDELKVT
+346 LQFVSAKVLEELKVT
-361 FHTEKESNLENLLRE
+361 FYTERERVLENLLRE
-376 YYLEKTKDVSPWL
+376 YYLEKTKDLSPWL
-389 ISQGQQRRLA
+389 ISQGQQKRLA

-407 KTILLVDE
+407 KIILLVDE

-433 RLCKEGMSC
+433 KLCKEGMSC
-442 IFTCHDHRLVRQY
+442 IFTCHDQRLVRQY

-467 EEVANEPKN
+467 EEITNETKN

>member
-1 MVNSEVVL
+1 MANSEVVL
-9 SLKNATLS
+9 SLKDARLN
-17 IQEKELFSHLSLEVC
+17 IQEKELFSNLSLQVR
-32 SGEIVLICGRSGV
+32 SGEIVLVCGRSGV

-50 MNMIN
+50 MNIIN
-55 GVYPNEEVKVQCEAL
+55 GVYPNEDIDVQCEGL
-70 EVFGHS
+70 EILGHS
-76 LLNMKHLA
+76 LLSFNHLE
-84 RTTYVRSIFQNAR
+84 RTKYVRSIFQNAR

-123 ELKVKEQ
+123 ERKVKEQ
-130 AEKFK
+130 AEKFQIK
-135 IEALLHREFS
+135 ALLHQEFS
-145 SLSGGELQKVA
+145 NLSGGELQKVA

-182 PYFIE
+182 SYFME
-187 QIKLLSE
+187 QIKLLGE

-206 EYWDWIDCWY
+206 EYWEWIERWY
-216 LLEDSGVLKEI
+216 LLDDYGDLKEI
-227 KLPIAI
+227 KLPLAI

-245 CTLPLKVKSGPA
+245 CTLPLKEKSNPV

-265 ENVSIF
+265 ENVSIC
-271 VSKNQ
+271 VSNNQ
-276 ALLENLNLELHEG
+276 VLLENLNLELHEG
-289 EMIALVESSGSG
+289 EMIALVGSSGSG

-308 LLKEYPYTGK
+308 LLKEYSYTGK
-318 IEINGQSLSK
+318 IEICGHSLSK
-328 MKKKALFSSLGLV
+328 MKKKSLFSSLGIV

-346 LQFVSAKVLDELKVT
+346 LQFVSAKVLEELKVT
-361 FHTEKESNLENLLRE
+361 FYTERERVLENLLRE
-376 YYLEKTKDVSPWL
+376 YYLEKTKDLSPWL

-407 KTILLVDE
+407 KIILLVDE

-433 RLCKEGMSC
+433 KLCKEGMSC
-442 IFTCHDHRLVRQY
+442 IFTCHDQRLVRQY

-467 EEVANEPKN
+467 EEITNETKN

>member
-1 MVNSEVVL
+1 MANSKVVL
-9 SLKNATLS
+9 SLKDARLN
-17 IQEKELFSHLSLEVC
+17 IQETELFSNLSLQVR
-32 SGEIVLICGRSGV
+32 SGEIVLVCGRSGV

-50 MNMIN
+50 MNIIN
-55 GVYPNEEVKVQCEAL
+55 GVYPNEDIDVQCEGL
-70 EVFGHS
+70 EILGHS
-76 LLNMKHLA
+76 LLLLNQLE
-84 RTTYVRSIFQNAR
+84 RTKYVRSIFQNAR

-111 VLENFRFPIEEM
+111 VLENFRFPIEKM
-123 ELKVKEQ
+123 KQKVKEQ
-130 AEKFK
+130 AEKFQIK
-135 IEALLHREFS
+135 ALLHREFS

-182 PYFIE
+182 PYFME
-187 QIKLLSE
+187 QIKLLGE

-206 EYWDWIDCWY
+206 EYWDWIDRWY
-216 LLEDSGVLKEI
+216 LLDDYGDLKEI
-227 KLPIAI
+227 KLPLAI

-245 CTLPLKVKSGPA
+245 CTLPLKEKSNPV

-265 ENVSIF
+265 ENVSIC
-271 VSKNQ
+271 VSNNQ
-276 ALLENLNLELHEG
+276 VLLENLNLELHEG
-289 EMIALVESSGSG
+289 EMIALVGSSGSG

-308 LLKEYPYTGK
+308 LLKEYSYTGK
-318 IEINGQSLSK
+318 IEIFGHSLSK
-328 MKKKALFSSLGLV
+328 MKKKSLFSSLGIV

-346 LQFVSAKVLDELKVT
+346 LQFVSAKVLEELKVT
-361 FHTEKESNLENLLRE
+361 FYTERERVLENLLRE
-376 YYLEKTKDVSPWL
+376 YYLEKTKDLSPWL
-389 ISQGQQRRLA
+389 ISQGQQKRLA

-407 KTILLVDE
+407 KIILLVDE

-433 RLCKEGMSC
+433 KLCKEGMSC
-442 IFTCHDHRLVRQY
+442 IFTCHDQRLVRQY

-467 EEVANEPKN
+467 EEITNETKN

>member
-1 MVNSEVVL
+1 MANSEVVL
-9 SLKNATLS
+9 SLKETTLS
-17 IQEKELFSHLSLEVC
+17 IQEKELFSNLNLQVC
-32 SGEIVLICGRSGV
+32 SGEIVLVCGRSGV

-50 MNMIN
+50 MNVIN
-55 GVYPNEEVKVQCEAL
+55 GVYPNGDTEVRCEGL
-70 EVFGHS
+70 EILGHS
-76 LLNMKHLA
+76 LLSFNHLE
-84 RTTYVRSIFQNAR
+84 RTKYVRSIFQNAR

-111 VLENFRFPIEEM
+111 VLENFRFPIEKM
-123 ELKVKEQ
+123 KQKVKEQ
-130 AEKFK
+130 AEKFQIK
-135 IEALLHREFS
+135 ALLHREFS

-182 PYFIE
+182 PYFME
-187 QIKLLSE
+187 QIKLLGE

-206 EYWDWIDCWY
+206 EYWDWIDRWY
-216 LLEDSGVLKEI
+216 LLDDYGDLKEI
-227 KLPIAI
+227 KLPLAI

-245 CTLPLKVKSGPA
+245 CTLPLKEKSNPV

-265 ENVSIF
+265 ENVSIC
-271 VSKNQ
+271 VSNNQ
-276 ALLENLNLELHEG
+276 VLLENLNLELHEG
-289 EMIALVESSGSG
+289 EMIALVGSSGSG

-308 LLKEYPYTGK
+308 LLKEYHYTGK
-318 IEINGQSLSK
+318 IEICGHSLSK
-328 MKKKALFSSLGLV
+328 MKTKSLFSSLGIV

-346 LQFVSAKVLDELKVT
+346 LQFVSAKVLEELKVT
-361 FHTEKESNLENLLRE
+361 FYTERESVLENLLRE
-376 YYLEKTKDVSPWL
+376 YYLEKTKDLSPWL

-407 KTILLVDE
+407 KIILLVDE

-433 RLCKEGMSC
+433 QLCKEGMSC
-442 IFTCHDHRLVRQY
+442 IFTCHDQRLVRQY

-467 EEVANEPKN
+467 EEITNETKN

>member
-1 MVNSEVVL
+1 MANSEVVL

-17 IQEKELFSHLSLEVC
+17 ILEKEIFSHLSLEVC

-50 MNMIN
+50 MNIIN

-70 EVFGHS
+70 EVSEHS
-76 LLNMKHLA
+76 LKNMKHLA
-84 RTTYVRSIFQNAR
+84 RTAYVRSIFQNAR

-123 ELKVKEQ
+123 EVKVKEQ

-206 EYWDWIDCWY
+206 EYWNWIDCWY
-216 LLEDSGVLKEI
+216 LLDDSGNLKKI
-227 KLPIAI
+227 NLPIAI
-233 EDKHLLENNGLL
+233 EDQYLLENNGLL

-265 ENVSIF
+265 ENVSIY

-276 ALLENLNLELHEG
+276 VLLENLNLELHEG
-289 EMIALVESSGSG
+289 EMIALVGPSGSG

-318 IEINGQSLSK
+318 IKIIGQSLSK
-328 MKKKALFSSLGLV
+328 MKTKALFATLGLV

-361 FHTEKESNLENLLRE
+361 FHTEKESDLENLLRQ
-376 YYLEKTKDVSPWL
+376 YYLEKTKDLSPWL

-407 KTILLVDE
+407 KNILLVDE

-420 DMKNAILI
+420 DMKNALLI

-433 RLCKEGMSC
+433 QLCKEGMSC

-467 EEVANEPKN
+467 EEVTNEPKN

>member
-1 MVNSEVVL
+1 MANSEVVL

-17 IQEKELFSHLSLEVC
+17 IQEKELFSKLSLQVC

-50 MNMIN
+50 MNIIN

-70 EVFGHS
+70 EVLGHS
-76 LLNMKHLA
+76 LMNMKHLA

-111 VLENFRFPIEEM
+111 VLENYRFPIEEM

-135 IEALLHREFS
+135 IESLLHREFS

-182 PYFIE
+182 PYFME

-206 EYWDWIDCWY
+206 EYWDWINRWY
-216 LLEDSGVLKEI
+216 LLDDSGALKEI

-245 CTLPLKVKSGPA
+245 CTLPLKEKSGPA
-257 KNKVLLKV
+257 KSKVLLKV
-265 ENVSIF
+265 ENVSIC
-271 VSKNQ
+271 VTKNQ
-276 ALLENLNLELHEG
+276 VLLENLNLELHEG
-289 EMIALVESSGSG
+289 EMIALVGPSGSG

-318 IEINGQSLSK
+318 IEIIGQSLSK
-328 MKKKALFSSLGLV
+328 MKTKALFASLGLV

-346 LQFVSAKVLDELKVT
+346 LQFVSAKVLEELKVT
-361 FHTEKESNLENLLRE
+361 FHTERESNLENLLRE
-376 YYLEKTKDVSPWL
+376 YYLEKTKDLSPWL

-407 KTILLVDE
+407 KVILLVDE

-420 DMKNAILI
+420 DMKNALLI

-433 RLCKEGMSC
+433 QLCKEGMSC
-442 IFTCHDHRLVRQY
+442 IFTCHDQRLVRQY
-455 AHKVMKIHSKTM
+455 AHKVIKIHSKTM
-467 EEVANEPKN
+467 EEVTNEPKN